1 MVLASGAGTNLQRII
16 DACDS
21 GEIPRARVSLVV
33 TDRDCYAQERA
44 RLHCIPHR
52 FIPRGKNFSHQ
63 LNAELPADT
72 DLIVLAG
79 FLSILSRE
87 FCEQW
92 NGKIINI
99 HPALLP
105 KFGGKGMWGM
115 NVHRAV
121 KEAAEAQSGATVHFV
136 TPGIDEGETILQECF
151 DVNLDDTPEDIADKV
166 HEVEQRI
173 FPKAIVKVLDRMK
186 AADKIAFV
194 TDLHFSE
201 KNILDKGATPLD
213 NWKHILSDLKQ
224 RGIRKLVIG
233 GDIGNPA
240 MYPDFFN
247 DIKYFDWQLI
257 LGNHDKLDSLR
268 SHLPFE
274 CSSEALY
281 YTQQFGDYNFIF
293 LDTSSEKLSR
303 EQQRF
308 LQEELAS
315 SLKPIV
321 FIHHPVMAVDTLM
334 DKNHPLKNRERV
346 QEILTDYSRGVTL
359 ICGHYHLHFEGQYK
373 NVRQVIAPAAAYQ
386 VKFNPDENV
395 SDVNEFGYLL
405 LDFSGTEL
413 TVEAVKFQ
421 RDNKK

>member
-1 MVLASGAGTNLQRII
+1 MVLASGSGTNLQRII

-21 GEIPRARVSLVV
+21 GEIPHARVSLVV

-52 FIPRGKNFSHQ
+52 FIPRGKDFSQQ
-63 LNAELPADT
+63 LNADLPADT
-72 DLIVLAG
+72 ALIVLAG
-79 FLSILSRE
+79 FLSILNQE
-87 FCEQW
+87 FCDEW
-92 NGKIINI
+92 NGKIVNI

-121 KEAAEAQSGATVHFV
+121 KEAAETQSGATVHFV

-151 DVNLDDTPEDIADKV
+151 EVSLDDTAEDIAGKV

-173 FPKAIVKVLDRMK
+173 FPKAIVKALDKME
-186 AADKIAFV
+186 AAEKIAFV

-224 RGIRKLVIG
+224 RGVRKLVIG
-233 GDIGNPA
+233 GDIGNPVSHS
-240 MYPDFFN
+240 DFFN
-247 DIKYFDWQLI
+247 DIKDFDWQLI
-257 LGNHDKLDSLR
+257 LGNHDRLDSLR
-268 SHLPFE
+268 SYLPFE
-274 CSSEALY
+274 CTGETLY

-308 LQEELAS
+308 LEEKLSS

-321 FIHHPVMAVDTLM
+321 FIHHPVMTVDTWM
-334 DKNHPLKNRERV
+334 DKNHPLKNREQVRT
-346 QEILTDYSRGVTL
+346 ILTDYSRDVTL
-359 ICGHYHLHFEGQYK
+359 ICGHYHLHFEGQYN

-395 SDVNEFGYLL
+395 PDVNEFGYLL
-405 LDFSGTEL
+405 LDFSRPEL

-421 RDNKK
+421 R